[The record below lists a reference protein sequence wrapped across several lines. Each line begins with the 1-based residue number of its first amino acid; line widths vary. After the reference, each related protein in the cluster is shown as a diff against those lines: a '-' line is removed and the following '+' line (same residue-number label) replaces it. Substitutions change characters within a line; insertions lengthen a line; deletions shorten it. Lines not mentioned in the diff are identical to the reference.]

1 MAAPGR
7 TCGSGGAAAATA
19 AIERQPENVATGR
32 YDLIVIGG
40 GIYGVALNLE
50 AARRGYRSLLLERDD
65 YGGATSWASLRI
77 VHGGLRYLQSA
88 DLPRFFE
95 SVRERRWLLRHFP
108 DLVRPLPC
116 LMPLYDRGLRRP
128 AVLRLALALN
138 DLLSTQRNHGLR
150 SAVRLPRGRIVDPRE
165 TAALFPKVDRSGLTG
180 AALWHDA
187 VMLSSERLIMEMLH
201 WACAC
206 GSRALNYM
214 EVEGLIT
221 EAGGVRG
228 VAARDRVTGRPL
240 RFQADRVVNAAGPW
254 SRNLAERIDKDVP
267 ALFRPALAF
276 NLLLDHPPVAEVA
289 VAIEPKHPGSRTYF
303 LLPWKGRIFAG
314 TFHAAAPAGVTAPA
328 VTDEQVA
335 RFLEDLNSAVPGLEL
350 ASRYVLHVYG
360 GLLPAQT
367 EGDAEPARHEVIH
380 DHGAHEGPR
389 GLFSVS
395 GVKFTTARCVA
406 EKTLKLVFAE
416 RGVRRTLGVERP
428 PPLVDLE
435 DDTIRKARCLFD
447 EPRTAKRVLAAM
459 VQDEAV
465 INLEDLLLRR
475 IDSTDVVSDREATAR
490 RVRSLL
496 TGVGVADARTASAD
510 DLRSGTDRRA
520 LECCQDIDG
529 PHV

>member
-77 VHGGLRYLQSA
+77 VHGGLRYLQSF

-214 EVEGLIT
+214 EGERTDHRGRRG
-221 EAGGVRG
+221 AGGRG
-228 VAARDRVTGRPL
+228 ARSRHRTTATVSRRSRGQRCRPL
-240 RFQADRVVNAAGPW
+240 
-254 SRNLAERIDKDVP
+254 
-267 ALFRPALAF
+267 
-276 NLLLDHPPVAEVA
+276 
-289 VAIEPKHPGSRTYF
+289 
-303 LLPWKGRIFAG
+303 
-314 TFHAAAPAGVTAPA
+314 VT
-328 VTDEQVA
+328 Q
-335 RFLEDLNSAVPGLEL
+335 
-350 ASRYVLHVYG
+350 
-360 GLLPAQT
+360 
-367 EGDAEPARHEVIH
+367 
-380 DHGAHEGPR
+380 PR
-389 GLFSVS
+389 
-395 GVKFTTARCVA
+395 
-406 EKTLKLVFAE
+406 
-416 RGVRRTLGVERP
+416 
-428 PPLVDLE
+428 
-435 DDTIRKARCLFD
+435 
-447 EPRTAKRVLAAM
+447 
-459 VQDEAV
+459 
-465 INLEDLLLRR
+465 
-475 IDSTDVVSDREATAR
+475 
-490 RVRSLL
+490 
-496 TGVGVADARTASAD
+496 
-510 DLRSGTDRRA
+510 
-520 LECCQDIDG
+520 
-529 PHV
+529 